1 MATMIC
7 HTVIVLRMTAESI
20 NAGAEMPRTS
30 VQMSMATR
38 DRIKTVGRM
47 GDSYEDVI
55 NRLIDFWEQHHK
67 EEK

>member
-1 MATMIC
+1 
-7 HTVIVLRMTAESI
+7 
-20 NAGAEMPRTS
+20 MPRTS

>member
-1 MATMIC
+1 MATD
-7 HTVIVLRMTAESI
+7 TI

-55 NRLIDFWEQHHK
+55 NRLIDFWEQHHI